1 MSGDRYTPE
10 QIAQWSAACNQ
21 LTGVHCGRLDL
32 ATYSGDG
39 QEMQRFV
46 YTDQHSNDERTKVSG
61 PYCDEVAF
69 MAARY
74 PVLRE
79 QLAAAEKFRTDGL
92 AAMDPIAI
100 CEHLRTRFKGLFVF
114 MNGEGGTIDF
124 AGGDL
129 HGAKARL
136 AEAVKNQKEQS

>member
-10 QIAQWSAACNQ
+10 QIAQWSEACDK

-46 YTDQHSNDERTKVSG
+46 YSDQHPPEHPRTLVTG
-61 PYCDEVAF
+61 AYCDEVAF

-74 PVLRE
+74 PVLRDRIAQLE
-79 QLAAAEKFRTDGL
+79 QQLA
-92 AAMDPIAI
+92 
-100 CEHLRTRFKGLFVF
+100 
-114 MNGEGGTIDF
+114 
-124 AGGDL
+124 DL
-129 HGAKARL
+129 GAR
-136 AEAVKNQKEQS
+136 